1 VTPRRPCFARVR
13 LAAIVMGLAFAAG
26 PGAADQ
32 RSLVEVTAS
41 ARYQSL
47 RDGAMQFFRAIRQA
61 DKPTLVRLARAGAR
75 ADVRKDLD
83 NPTSALARI
92 LLTGSRAMRGRFM
105 SVQVPRVLLFRLR
118 ESSGQDDIVLACFS
132 DSRLEF
138 TKPATDAELPPLDSN
153 RAELCLPFV
162 QDNRRWAVAYDL
174 LPPG

>member
-1 VTPRRPCFARVR
+1 
-13 LAAIVMGLAFAAG
+13 MGRAFAAG

-105 SVQVPRVLLFRLR
+105 SVQVPRVLLFRLH
-118 ESSGQDDIVLACFS
+118 ESSGQDDVVLACFS
-132 DSRLEF
+132 DARLEF

>member
-1 VTPRRPCFARVR
+1 MTPRRPGFPRVR
-13 LAAIVMGLAFAAG
+13 LAAIVMGFAFAAA
-26 PGAADQ
+26 PGAANQ

-105 SVQVPRVLLFRLR
+105 SVQVPRVLLFRPR
-118 ESSGQDDIVLACFS
+118 ESSGQGGVVLACFS
-132 DSRLEF
+132 D
-138 TKPATDAELPPLDSN
+138 P
-153 RAELCLPFV
+153 RARVHEAC
-162 QDNRRWAVAYDL
+162 DGR
-174 LPPG
+174 